1 MVRAICVAI
10 FVLFSCQ
17 ISYSVRDYYW
27 REYTGE
33 IPIDAIVGGKDANGK
48 GIYIG
53 QAYVHYEGLVVV
65 QITPGVR
72 RVSATMHGIKHI
84 DKYVKI
90 LCGSQEKV
98 YWMSTNPKNLQLDLI
113 DKHAIIGGH
122 GYCCGST
129 SIGRINYHGE
139 VKIGVYEYE
148 THINNQRKDA
158 NGKNIYIGQA
168 YVKNEGIMA
177 LQITP
182 GVRQVL
188 LYVLELEFKN
198 ILCGSQEK
206 VYWMSTSAFY
216 LHSTLIH
223 KHAIIGGHEDF
234 CGYTRIGRISHNGE
248 VKIGKINSFS
258 LEAPYFYFNNNG
270 VEGKVKTSYQILMYK
285 D

>member
-1 MVRAICVAI
+1 
-10 FVLFSCQ
+10 
-17 ISYSVRDYYW
+17 
-27 REYTGE
+27 
-33 IPIDAIVGGKDANGK
+33 VGGKDANGK

-84 DKYVKI
+84 DKYVKVRKYFLVGVPHENSCLFQI

-139 VKIGVYEYE
+139 VKIG
-148 THINNQRKDA
+148 
-158 NGKNIYIGQA
+158 
-168 YVKNEGIMA
+168 
-177 LQITP
+177 
-182 GVRQVL
+182 
-188 LYVLELEFKN
+188 
-198 ILCGSQEK
+198 
-206 VYWMSTSAFY
+206 
-216 LHSTLIH
+216 
-223 KHAIIGGHEDF
+223 
-234 CGYTRIGRISHNGE
+234 
-248 VKIGKINSFS
+248 KINSYS
-258 LEAPYFYFNNNG
+258 LDTPYFYFNNNG
-270 VEGKVKTSYQILMYK
+270 VEEKVKTSYQILMYK

>member
-1 MVRAICVAI
+1 MSDLGCVAI

-139 VKIGVYEYE
+139 VKIG
-148 THINNQRKDA
+148 
-158 NGKNIYIGQA
+158 
-168 YVKNEGIMA
+168 
-177 LQITP
+177 
-182 GVRQVL
+182 
-188 LYVLELEFKN
+188 
-198 ILCGSQEK
+198 
-206 VYWMSTSAFY
+206 
-216 LHSTLIH
+216 
-223 KHAIIGGHEDF
+223 
-234 CGYTRIGRISHNGE
+234 
-248 VKIGKINSFS
+248 KINSYS
-258 LEAPYFYFNNNG
+258 LDTPYFYFNNNG
-270 VEGKVKTSYQILMYK
+270 VEEKVKTSYQILMYK